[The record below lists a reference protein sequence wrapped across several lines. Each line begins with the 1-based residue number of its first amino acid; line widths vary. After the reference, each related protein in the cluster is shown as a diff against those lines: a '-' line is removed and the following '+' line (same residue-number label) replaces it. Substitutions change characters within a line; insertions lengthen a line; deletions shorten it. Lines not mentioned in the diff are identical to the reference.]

1 MPLYFQVLKLVH
13 MLQENQYYE
22 TMKWNSK
29 LLPKTNKNSNT
40 FQLLEE
46 KKVSYGFNMEK
57 TCFSTARKNI
67 CIKNDKTT

>member
-29 LLPKTNKNSNT
+29 LLPKTNKKSNT
-40 FQLLEE
+40 FQL
-46 KKVSYGFNMEK
+46 
-57 TCFSTARKNI
+57 
-67 CIKNDKTT
+67 